1 MFSYYLKLA
10 LKSVQ
15 RNPVMSALMVLA
27 LGLGIGIFMTTYT
40 VYYLM
45 SGNPIPH
52 KSDQLFAVQLDNWD
66 PNDPPTESAAD
77 VEPQISYRDAEFLM
91 HAETPASNQA
101 AMYRTG
107 FTVEPESAE
116 DPPFDGDSRATYHS
130 FFEMF
135 DVPFLFGQPW
145 SRADDDARER
155 IVVLSRKMN
164 EQIFDG
170 EDSVGRSVRM
180 NDTLFRVVGV
190 LDEWRS
196 TPRFYQVDGGGLFG
210 DPEDFYVPMS
220 TAAEMVAQPRGNVN
234 CWKAPDEPGIEGF
247 LRSECVWI
255 QFWAELSNDQEAA
268 SYKEYLDNFVRS
280 QKEIGRYPRPLNTF
294 ISPVMEWLEIN
305 EVVSTD
311 NRVLVRVAFL
321 FLLVCVLNTVGLL
334 LAKFL
339 GKAPEVALRRAM
351 GASKFAILSQNL
363 VEVCAIGILGGFTG
377 VSLAW
382 LGLRLIDNLYRGY
395 QNLVHL
401 DASMLVMALTVA
413 VVASIVAGIYPVWR
427 VTKLAPAG
435 YLKTQ

>member
-10 LKSVQ
+10 FKSLR
-15 RNPVMSALMVLA
+15 RNPVLSALMVLA
-27 LGLGIGIFMTTYT
+27 LGLGIGAFMTTYT

-52 KSDQLFAVQLDNWD
+52 KSEQLFAVQLDNWD

-77 VEPQISYRDAEFLM
+77 VQPQVTYRDAEFLM
-91 HAETPASNQA
+91 HHETPASNQA

-107 FTVEPESAE
+107 MIVEPESKE
-116 DPPFDGDSRATYHS
+116 DPPFDGTVRATYNS
-130 FFEMF
+130 FFAMF
-135 DVPFLFGQPW
+135 DVPFLYGRSW
-145 SRADDDARER
+145 DSAADEGRER

-164 EQIFDG
+164 EQLFAG
-170 EDSVGRSVRM
+170 ADSVGRNVRM

-190 LDEWRS
+190 LDDWRP
-196 TPRFYQVDGGGLFG
+196 TPRFYQVDGGSVFA

-220 TAAEMVAQPRGNVN
+220 TAVEMVIQPRGNVN
-234 CWKAPDEPGIEGF
+234 CWLAPDGPGVEAF

-255 QFWAELSNDQEAA
+255 QFWAELSDARQATA
-268 SYKEYLDNFVRS
+268 YKEYLDNFVRS

-294 ISPVMEWLEIN
+294 ISPVMEWMRIN
-305 EVVSTD
+305 KVVSTD

-351 GASKFAILSQNL
+351 GASRVAVLGQNL
-363 VEVCAIGILGGFTG
+363 VEVCAIGILGGITG
-377 VSLAW
+377 IGLAW
-382 LGLRLIDNLYRGY
+382 LGLRLIDSLYRGY

-401 DASMLVMALTVA
+401 DTPMLLMALAVA

-427 VTKLAPAG
+427 VTRLAPAG